1 MGGGGAER
9 RAWRLTS
16 LVPWGWNPGPLP
28 GPHWYRCAAGN
39 RAATGPVVIVAS
51 RGYLDT
57 VTTLAL
63 VVPITTTDRGWPNHI
78 RLTGDVGLDVPCW
91 AMTEQLR
98 TISCTRLTRVS
109 GQLSEGCLR
118 DIRTWLADFLDLF
131 TG

>member
-1 MGGGGAER
+1 MAPDVAGSLGLESGAV
-9 RAWRLTS
+9 AWAS
-16 LVPWGWNPGPLP
+16 LVPVRGREQG
-28 GPHWYRCAAGN
+28 GHR
-39 RAATGPVVIVAS
+39 PVVIVAS

-98 TISCTRLTRVS
+98 TISRTRLTRVS